1 MILISIKGVNR
12 VDIKEIKKFEEGFK
26 EGVYAVPGDYKVKIR
41 SLFEYCKENNIAPD
55 ELTEEQIAQFIEKR
69 DK

>member
-1 MILISIKGVNR
+1 MDRDGIKN
-12 VDIKEIKKFEEGFK
+12 FEVGFK
-26 EGVYAVPGDYKVKIR
+26 DGVYAVPSNTKIKVRALYK
-41 SLFEYCKENNIAPD
+41 FCKENNIAPD